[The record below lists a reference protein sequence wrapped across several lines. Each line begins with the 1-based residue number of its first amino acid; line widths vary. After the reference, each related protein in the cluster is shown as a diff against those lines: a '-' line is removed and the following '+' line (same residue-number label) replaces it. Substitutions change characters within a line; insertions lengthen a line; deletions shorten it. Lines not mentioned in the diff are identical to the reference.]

1 MPLLK
6 NRDMKNF
13 LSSLLAT
20 IVGLLIMTLLVFLI
34 FIGIIA
40 ASTSKEVPEVK
51 ENSLLLAKFN
61 AQISD
66 RTNDDPF
73 SQFLSGNFMY
83 NEMMGLNQILKDLD
97 KAEADEN
104 IEGIFLKVGGVSA
117 GISTLGEIRDALL
130 DFKKSGKF
138 IYAYADAFTQKSYY
152 LATAADSIFMTP
164 EGMFLFN
171 GMSAEVMFYK
181 DALEK
186 VGVEMQIV
194 RHGTYKGAVEPFL
207 RNDLSDENREQ
218 IETYVGALWGKIV
231 EDISESRGISV
242 EQLNQIADELVT
254 IDSDQL
260 VETGM
265 VDGLIYYDEM
275 LSLLK
280 GKMGVE
286 EEDDLEAISLKSYKN
301 VPAKKKKEYSRDKV
315 AVIYAMGSVVDGNAP
330 EGFIS
335 SERISKAIRKAR
347 RDKSVKAI
355 VFRINS
361 GGGSGSA
368 SDVIY
373 REVLLA
379 AKEKPVVASMGDVAA
394 SGGYYIAAPADTI
407 LAGQATITGSIGVF
421 GMFPN
426 IQGLLNDKLGITT
439 DVVKTNKH
447 SDILTA
453 FDPLDTEERV
463 IVQKLIDNFYTRFV
477 NIVAEGRG
485 MSYEEVDA
493 IASGRV
499 WAGTDALELGL
510 IDMHGGLE
518 KSIEVAAEMAGLEE
532 YRVQSLPVLED
543 PFTAI
548 MKQLTGDAMMRTDR
562 ILRRELGEEYIH
574 YRKIRDIR
582 NMHGI
587 QAVMPYEIEIR

>member
-1 MPLLK
+1 MRLQK
-6 NRDMKNF
+6 NIDMKNF

-20 IVGLLIMTLLVFLI
+20 LVGLVIMTLLVFFI
-34 FIGIIA
+34 FMGIIA
-40 ASTSKEVPEVK
+40 ASTSKEVAEVK
-51 ENSLLLAKFN
+51 ENSVLVAKFN

-66 RTNDDPF
+66 RANEDPF
-73 SQFLSGNFMY
+73 AQFLSGNFM
-83 NEMMGLNQILKDLD
+83 NADMMGLNQILKDLD
-97 KAEADEN
+97 KAEADED
-104 IEGIFLKVGGVSA
+104 IKGIFLKLGAVSA
-117 GISTLGEIRDALL
+117 GVSTLGEIRDAML

-138 IYAYADAFTQKSYY
+138 IYAYADAFSQKSYY

-171 GMSAEVMFYK
+171 GLSAEVMFYK
-181 DALEK
+181 KALEK
-186 VGVEMQIV
+186 IGVEMQIV

-207 RNDLSDENREQ
+207 REDLSDENREQ
-218 IETYVGALWGKIV
+218 IESYVGALWEKIV
-231 EDISESRGISV
+231 GDISESRGISV
-242 EQLNQIADELVT
+242 EKLNEIADELLT
-254 IDSDQL
+254 LDTDQL

-265 VDGLIYYDEM
+265 IDGLIYYDEM
-275 LSLLK
+275 LSFLK
-280 GKMGVE
+280 EKMGVE

-301 VPAKKKKEYSRDKV
+301 VAPEKKKEFSRDKV

-330 EGFIS
+330 EGFIG

-379 AKEKPVVASMGDVAA
+379 AKVKPVVASMGDVAA

-407 LAGQATITGSIGVF
+407 IAGPATITGSIGVF

-426 IQGLLNDKLGITT
+426 IQGLLNDKMGITT

-447 SDILTA
+447 SNILTA

-463 IVQKLIDNFYTRFV
+463 IAQKMIDNFYTRFV

-485 MSYEEVDA
+485 MSYQEVDA

-499 WAGTDALELGL
+499 WAGTNALELGL

-548 MKQLTGDAMMRTDR
+548 MNQLTGNAMMRTDR

-574 YRKIRDIR
+574 YRKIQDIR

-587 QAVMPYEIEIR
+587 QAVMPYEIEIH